1 MKLKRFY
8 MVTRVVKETACVEA
22 TSAAEALLII
32 NNGEGSS
39 WDVEVV
45 SEKAKRAVAKGG
57 E

>member
-1 MKLKRFY
+1 